1 MIYNNAI
8 ELIGKTPILKLNNL
22 VKDTEANMFIKLEKF
37 NATGSVK
44 DRAVLGII
52 EKEEVLGNLK
62 SGATIIEA
70 TSGNTGISLSM
81 ISNIKGYKAII
92 TMPENMSSERISM
105 IKAYGAQVILTPAGT
120 GMKGAIAKAQELEKE
135 NGYFF
140 LKQFENSG
148 NYEKHYETTAIE
160 IIEDMPDVD
169 VVVIGVGTGGTIS
182 GISKRLK
189 EHNKDIRIVAVEP
202 ETSAVLSGEASGKH
216 KIQGIGAGF
225 IPKNYLGEYV
235 DEIIKV
241 SNEDAYKYAVEF
253 SKKEGILI
261 GISSGAAISGGLKI
275 VKELQSDKKVLVIAP
290 DGGEKYFSTG
300 LFD

>member
-8 ELIGKTPILKLNNL
+8 ELIGKTPILKLNSL
-22 VKDTEANMFIKLEKF
+22 VRDDDANMFIKLEKF

-62 SGATIIEA
+62 SGATIVEA
-70 TSGNTGISLSM
+70 TSGNTGISLAM
-81 ISNIKGYKAII
+81 ISSIKGYKAII
-92 TMPENMSSERISM
+92 IMPENMSSERISM

-120 GMKGAIAKAQELEKE
+120 GMKGAIAKAEELEKE

-148 NYEKHYETTAIE
+148 NYEKHYETTAVE

-225 IPKNYLGEYV
+225 IPKNYLGDYV

-241 SNEDAYKYAVEF
+241 SK
-253 SKKEGILI
+253 I
-261 GISSGAAISGGLKI
+261 GRAH
-275 VKELQSDKKVLVIAP
+275 V
-290 DGGEKYFSTG
+290 
-300 LFD
+300 

>member
-8 ELIGKTPILKLNNL
+8 ELIGNTPILKVNKL
-22 VKDTEANMFIKLEKF
+22 VKDNEANMFIKLEKF
-37 NATGSVK
+37 NSTGSIK

-52 EKEEVLGNLK
+52 EKEEALGNLK
-62 SGATIIEA
+62 AGATIVEA

-81 ISNIKGYKAII
+81 IASIKGYRAII
-92 TMPENMSSERISM
+92 AMPENMSKERINM
-105 IKAYGAQVILTPAGT
+105 MKAYGAEVILTPMDQ
-120 GMKGAIAKAQELEKE
+120 GMKGAIAKAEELAKE

-148 NYEKHYETTAIE
+148 NYEKHYQTTAVE
-160 IIEDMPDVD
+160 IINDMPDVN

-182 GISKRLK
+182 GIGKKLK
-189 EHNKDIRIVAVEP
+189 EYNKNITIVAVEP
-202 ETSAVLSGEASGKH
+202 ETSAVLSGDAAGKH

-225 IPKNYLGEYV
+225 IPKNYLGDFV

-241 SNEDAYKYAVEF
+241 SSEDAYKNAVEF
-253 SKKEGILI
+253 SKKEGILV
-261 GISSGAAISGGLKI
+261 GISTGAAITGGLQK
-275 VKELQSDKKVLVIAP
+275 VRELAADKKVLVISP